1 LLVFPGQGIVR
12 LPKGVCPVATKKA
25 TRKGAPAEKA
35 KTAAPRGKPARPA
48 PVKKTAAPRAKPA
61 RPAPAIVKKTA
72 PVTAPK
78 RPVRSKVTAKA
89 KAAVKVRAKAPVA
102 RPKRKIPKIKPPPPP
117 PPFVAVGDWISLRP
131 GAGQLG
137 SLATDQDG
145 EVTQGIICSIREI
158 ATGKMVAKSKEDLG
172 RYLLE
177 VLHLRTFRP
186 QFSSNRNVGPASG
199 SQVVKS
205 PAWRRIQ
212 EILRNAA
219 KERRFFSYATGG
231 LPNELFGSLLDGWR
245 VVRAR
250 AAAVEYRE

>member
-1 LLVFPGQGIVR
+1 MG
-12 LPKGVCPVATKKA
+12 TKKA
-25 TRKGAPAEKA
+25 KAPALKRKA
-35 KTAAPRGKPARPA
+35 ARPA
-48 PVKKTAAPRAKPA
+48 PVEKKAVPRGKPTP
-61 RPAPAIVKKTA
+61 PAPARANKTA
-72 PVTAPK
+72 PVKAPK
-78 RPVRSKVTAKA
+78 QPVPS
-89 KAAVKVRAKAPVA
+89 KAAARTKAAAKIKAKAPVA
-102 RPKRKIPKIKPPPPP
+102 KLRRKIPKPKPPPPP

-158 ATGKMVAKSKEDLG
+158 ATGKLVVKTKEDLG

-186 QFSSNRNVGPASG
+186 QFSSNRNVGPVGA
-199 SQVVKS
+199 SQVAKG

-231 LPNELFGSLLDGWR
+231 MPNELFGSLLDGWR

>member
-1 LLVFPGQGIVR
+1 MLVFPEQGIVR

-25 TRKGAPAEKA
+25 ARKGAPAKKA
-35 KTAAPRGKPARPA
+35 KAAAPKRKPARPA
-48 PVKKTAAPRAKPA
+48 PAKKKVAPRAKPA
-61 RPAPAIVKKTA
+61 RPAPAGAKKAA
-72 PVTAPK
+72 PAKAPK
-78 RPVRSKVTAKA
+78 RPVRGQVTAKA
-89 KAAVKVRAKAPVA
+89 KAAIRAKVPVA
-102 RPKRKIPKIKPPPPP
+102 KPKRRIPKPKPPPPP

-137 SLATDQDG
+137 SPATDQDG

-172 RYLLE
+172 SYLLE
-177 VLHLRTFRP
+177 VLHLSTFRP
-186 QFSSNRNVGPASG
+186 QFSSNRNAGPAG
-199 SQVVKS
+199 ASQVARS

-219 KERRFFSYATGG
+219 KERRFFSYAAGG
-231 LPNELFGSLLDGWR
+231 LPNELFGALLDGWR